1 MVIRTHGGV
10 ITDQMLSGGLR
21 FFRLS
26 SAALGY
32 FEHTVSTGTTKIPGS
47 SIGVSNQRL
56 LVTAQDETNYDG
68 GANNGTFA
76 GGTGYLGGITS
87 DDYTNLVFTTGPDEI
102 TRSDGTAFD
111 TDGVVVGQVLVIANA
126 EDGGNNGSYT
136 VTSVSA
142 TVIAVSETLIPN
154 ADDTTA
160 TIDVFD
166 VLTLNDTTVITV
178 DSAGTA
184 GTGAPITEFTVAAG
198 AVPLQLATTRTV
210 SSETAGNSDFTLTPD
225 TNNEIDTGGLFVVS
239 PGQAVPNS
247 VADRIFRALTNSS
260 SAVGPDGNF
269 FTGACTIVMIN
280 VIDDNNIH
288 FACDDSGFSWDT
300 PATGDAAAEM
310 QAAVRA
316 LGVVGGGGALS
327 TNPPVPDAST
337 TGVPT
342 RDLNVGGITI
352 TETSPFQLT

>member
-1 MVIRTHGGV
+1 MVIRTHGGI

-32 FEHTVSTGTTKIPGS
+32 FEHTVSTGTAKIPGTAIGS
-47 SIGVSNQRL
+47 SNSRL
-56 LVTAQDETNYDG
+56 LVDAQDETDYDG
-68 GANNGTFA
+68 AGSNGVFVA
-76 GGTGYLGGITS
+76 GTGYLGGITS
-87 DDYTNLVFTTGPDEI
+87 DDYTSLAFATGPNTI
-102 TRSDGTAFD
+102 TQTGGTNFD
-111 TDGVVVGQVLVIANA
+111 TDGVAIGQLLVISGSENA
-126 EDGGNNGSYT
+126 GENDGTFT
-136 VTSVSA
+136 VTAVA
-142 TVIAVSETLIPN
+142 GAVVTVAETLVVN

-160 TIDVFD
+160 VINIFD
-166 VLTLNDTTVITV
+166 VLTLNDGTVITV

-198 AVPLQLATTRTV
+198 GAPLVAGTTRTV
-210 SSETAGNSDFTLTPD
+210 SSESGGNSDFTLTPG
-225 TNNEIDTGGLFVVS
+225 TANEVDTGGLFVVS
-239 PGQAVPNS
+239 SGQAVPNS
-247 VADRIFRALTNSS
+247 VADRIFRELAHSS
-260 SAVGPDGNF
+260 QPNAGLSS
-269 FTGACTIVMIN
+269 GACTIVIFN

-300 PATGDAAAEM
+300 PGAGDAAAEM

-316 LGVVGGGGALS
+316 LGVIGGGGALS
-327 TNPPVPDAST
+327 TNPPVPDDSL

-352 TETSPFQLT
+352 TETTPFELT